1 MRVEMNKPTRPIKKA
16 GPAGGAVEKVRSAE
30 FPIVLRGYDR
40 RAVDAH
46 LAEVTQLVA
55 ELEATQL
62 RQTVVQRA
70 LDEVG
75 EQTSAILQ
83 RAHET
88 SEEIAARSRA
98 QAEGR
103 IQRAEHEAEVTRR
116 EAESDVERLRTEL
129 RRIWAEREKLIEEV
143 RALADEV
150 LAVADDALDRMPG
163 PPGEPEEE
171 DQAPE
176 AGAEEDLED
185 EPDGQATVEVA
196 AAEPE
201 TSSDGRPEST

>member
-1 MRVEMNKPTRPIKKA
+1 MRADMNKPTRPIKKA
-16 GPAGGAVEKVRSAE
+16 GPAGTAVEKVRSAE

-40 RAVDAH
+40 HAVDAH

-62 RQTVVQRA
+62 RETVVQRA

-88 SEEIAARSRA
+88 AEEIAARSRA

-103 IQRAEHEAEVTRR
+103 IQRAEHEAEATRR

-171 DQAPE
+171 EGQAPE
-176 AGAEEDLED
+176 PGVEDQEG
-185 EPDGQATVEVA
+185 EPEGEATVEVA
-196 AAEPE
+196 AADPE
-201 TSSDGRPEST
+201 SSDGRPESS